1 MFLNTALDIPHVFD
15 SLSRGMYM
23 NQLEPF
29 VRNFPASQLLV
40 MRSEDFVADPTSSFR
55 RVARFLGIDDG
66 VYVPGMHIA
75 NEEFFG
81 DQATGA
87 GMAIL
92 NGNNGVGGNGHWNG
106 KKVGNGAKKL
116 VVAMAMEDPTKDLGK
131 LADSEDASGATSGK
145 GKKYGS
151 SLITAQKKDMERV
164 DKDMERRLDLAT
176 RYRLQKVFRPLNKRL
191 IEMFEGGER
200 DFRGWEY
207 DVDRG

>member
-1 MFLNTALDIPHVFD
+1 
-15 SLSRGMYM
+15 M

-29 VRNFPASQLLV
+29 IRHFPASQLLV
-40 MRSEDFVADPTSSFR
+40 VRSEDFIADPANAFR

-66 VYVPGMHIA
+66 VYQTKMYVSD
-75 NEEFFG
+75 EEFFG

-87 GMAIL
+87 GMAAL
-92 NGNNGVGGNGHWNG
+92 NGDSGVGGSGYWNG
-106 KKVGNGAKKL
+106 KKAGNGAKKL
-116 VVAMAMEDPTKDLGK
+116 VVAMAMEDSSKEVENVASSEGVIKSEKSGGK
-131 LADSEDASGATSGK
+131 EESP
-145 GKKYGS
+145 
-151 SLITAQKKDMERV
+151 SLDDDM
-164 DKDMERRLDLAT
+164 KRRLNLAT